1 MSIHNVVIIPVSSDP
16 LNLQNVE
23 REKAL
28 QKIEYLEN
36 ENSFLDKIQIIFI
49 ISEMFSLGEIDDISF
64 KYLT

>member
-28 QKIEYLEN
+28 QKMEYLEN

>member
-49 ISEMFSLGEIDDISF
+49 IYEMFSLGEIDDISF